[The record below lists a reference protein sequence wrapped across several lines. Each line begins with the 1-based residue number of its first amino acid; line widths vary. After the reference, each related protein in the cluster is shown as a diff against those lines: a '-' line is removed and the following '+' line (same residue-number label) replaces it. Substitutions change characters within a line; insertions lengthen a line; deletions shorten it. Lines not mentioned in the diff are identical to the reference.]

1 MSGLFTLLSLSLVMA
16 VVSFVVGSLPLSFS
30 LSSSQL
36 RLISALGMGV
46 LVGTSLIVII
56 PEGVETLYSSS
67 AVLHA
72 HSNRRDVN
80 VVGRGHTLDARW
92 HHNLSIRATDLRS
105 ETPKLEDKPKE
116 ESLNSSPEE
125 PGKGEDLHQ
134 KQKGKEGDGKI
145 REGNSYQSS
154 PHAWIG
160 VALIGGFILM
170 YLVDTLPSLA
180 ASSTKHQQRP
190 YHISLDNLSSALGR
204 TVSPS
209 RTGGSLFDTSGSS
222 SRQDFATTTGLVIH
236 SAADGIALG
245 ASTSS
250 TSLNFIIFLAIMV
263 HKAPASFGLTSV
275 LLRKGLS
282 TRAARGHLL
291 IFSLAAPVGA
301 LVTWIIAHTVLS
313 GHVGDEQATKW
324 RTGMLLLFS
333 AGTFLYVAMHTMQDP
348 GPMTADMSGRDS
360 TYANGYAG
368 EGRENSH
375 KSQQKSMRDSS
386 FEQNGAP
393 HYVIPR
399 RRGER
404 SWLYSSELFLALSD
418 YAGTGHENENWNRV
432 HLRLNPMRASTQ
444 PHGATT
450 LVFACEAS
458 S

>member
-1 MSGLFTLLSLSLVMA
+1 MPWRIS
-16 VVSFVVGSLPLSFS
+16 SFVVGSLPLSFS

-67 AVLHA
+67 AVLHT
-72 HSNRRDVN
+72 HSNRRDIN

-92 HHNLSIRATDLRS
+92 HHSLSISAIDLRRD
-105 ETPKLEDKPKE
+105 TPKLEDKPKE
-116 ESLNSSPEE
+116 DSLNSSPEE
-125 PGKGEDLHQ
+125 PGEGEKLHQ
-134 KQKGKEGDGKI
+134 KQKGNEKDGKI
-145 REGNSYQSS
+145 GEDNSHQSS

-209 RTGGSLFDTSGSS
+209 RTGGGSLFDTSGSS

-348 GPMTADMSGRDS
+348 GPTTADMSGRDS

-375 KSQQKSMRDSS
+375 KSQQKMVHPTTLLL
-386 FEQNGAP
+386 EGVGKGAGSIRP
-393 HYVIPR
+393 DYC
-399 RRGER
+399 
-404 SWLYSSELFLALSD
+404 WLYQAMLAPD
-418 YAGTGHENENWNRV
+418 
-432 HLRLNPMRASTQ
+432 MRMRIKSRPPEPQ
-444 PHGATT
+444 SYGGFDPTT
-450 LVFACEAS
+450 WRNHS
-458 S
+458 